1 MEKRNLKNMI
11 MLAAPPFAY
20 AFLLFVSMA
29 GFDNASDGFVN
40 SGFAAFLALL
50 FIITGLI
57 LVPVYLVYFVLWFYR
72 TSIEMRKL
80 GATVP
85 NFVMYFIPLVNIY
98 WYWVYAVA
106 AEKITKG
113 KLSSVLTFVLIF
125 LIGIPIAPIL
135 IQYYF
140 NQVEAKKKT
149 VKTKKR
155 ISKKA

>member
-1 MEKRNLKNMI
+1 
-11 MLAAPPFAY
+11 
-20 AFLLFVSMA
+20 
-29 GFDNASDGFVN
+29 
-40 SGFAAFLALL
+40 
-50 FIITGLI
+50 
-57 LVPVYLVYFVLWFYR
+57 
-72 TSIEMRKL
+72 MRKL

>member
-1 MEKRNLKNMI
+1 MI
-11 MLAAPPFAY
+11 LLAVAPFIY
-20 AFLLFVSMA
+20 AFLLFVMMA
-29 GFDNASDGFVN
+29 AFDNATDNFLNSAFASFLVILFVI
-40 SGFAAFLALL
+40 A
-50 FIITGLI
+50 GLI
-57 LVPVYLVYFVLWFYR
+57 LIPVYLVYFVLWFYR